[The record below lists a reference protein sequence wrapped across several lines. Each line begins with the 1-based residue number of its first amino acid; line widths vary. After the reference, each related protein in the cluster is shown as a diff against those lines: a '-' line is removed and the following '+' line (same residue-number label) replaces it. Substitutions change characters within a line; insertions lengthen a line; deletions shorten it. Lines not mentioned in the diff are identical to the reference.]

1 MGVYLVTGAAGF
13 IGAEVAKR
21 LITEGHRVI
30 TIDNLSTGSRS
41 NIPEGVEFFEDECQN
56 VAVYSQIPQEQY
68 DAILHIAG
76 QSSGEISFDDPIYDL
91 ETNCASTL
99 HLINFAIKVGCKRF
113 IYASTMSVYGIT
125 EDAPVAETAPLKSES
140 FYGVGKIASEHYLR
154 LYQKMGIRPTSLR
167 LFNVYGPGQN
177 LENLRQGMISI
188 YLAQM
193 IKDNKVIVKGD
204 LERFRDFVYI
214 DDVVESF
221 MICLRNKKT
230 EGKVLNVG
238 TGVKTTVQDLL
249 DLMMRIYGTVSIEA
263 EGTTPGD
270 IFGIVAD
277 IEYFKTVA
285 GFEPRVQLK
294 EGLQEMFRWALN
306 SMKGK

>member
-76 QSSGEISFDDPIYDL
+76 
-91 ETNCASTL
+91 
-99 HLINFAIKVGCKRF
+99 
-113 IYASTMSVYGIT
+113 YASTMSVYGIT